1 MNRVFLFVSDISTL
15 LGVSKYNPQNCF
27 ERLLKKYDSKTID
40 LIKTESVNTIKK
52 LAEKTIEINAKTEEL
67 NLKLS
72 ENKITKRQFDLQ
84 TKKIKEEKTKITNNI
99 NETQEKVDLLTL
111 TKKEYVEKKI
121 GKENIENITSAKDLN
136 EKTEKT
142 KELQKKLETTD
153 LSVDTIQLIN
163 KEIKNMIN
171 TEHGIEKESNAIE
184 TFEKIENVKL
194 DVSQQFYKCYICT
207 IDNTEYYLGGKLD
220 GICADYIVEV
230 KNRTKQFFYK
240 TRDYEMI
247 QIQLY
252 LHMLNYNKA
261 KLVQKLNQKI
271 KITDIEK
278 DQSLVN
284 ETIEKI
290 KIFCNLFNKFLKND
304 EKRREYYTSSFI
316 EKENFIYSNFY
327 FKIESEYLKLKE
339 TDMVIDSENEEECCI
354 SISE

>member
-1 MNRVFLFVSDISTL
+1 LPT
-15 LGVSKYNPQNCF
+15 Q
-27 ERLLKKYDSKTID
+27 LLKLNI
-40 LIKTESVNTIKK
+40 K
-52 LAEKTIEINAKTEEL
+52 LA
-67 NLKLS
+67 

-84 TKKIKEEKTKITNNI
+84 TKKINNENLKIKDEMCN
-99 NETQEKVDLLTL
+99 TQEKVDLLTL
-111 TKKEYVEKKI
+111 TKKEYIEKKI
-121 GKENIENITSAKDLN
+121 GKENIENINSAKDLN

-153 LSVDTIQLIN
+153 LSIDTIQLIN

-171 TEHGIEKESNAIE
+171 TEYGIEKESNALD
-184 TFEKIENVKL
+184 TFQKIENVKL
-194 DVSQQFYKCYICT
+194 DVSQQFYKCHICT

-220 GICADYIVEV
+220 GICSDYIVEV

-278 DQSLVN
+278 DFILVN

-290 KIFCNLFNKFLKND
+290 KIFCNLFDKFLKND
-304 EKRREYYTSSFI
+304 EKRKEYYTSSFI

-327 FKIESEYLKLKE
+327 LKLESEYLKLRE
-339 TDMVIDSENEEECCI
+339 NEMIIDSEDEEECCI
-354 SISE
+354 SI